1 MLRKLGEIS
10 LNYLNWGRLLI
21 EMPLLVVG
29 CDECGVFL
37 LLLKTQSVSLVRT
50 SGLRVP
56 CRNLRRG
63 KRERTTT
70 PQIDDT
76 TNEIDTITSAD
87 SLPTSRWIHSTT
99 DTDISRWAQFHPLGW
114 DVERSSD
121 AARRTR
127 IGRHDR
133 NLGEIIKSN
142 IPSTVSHQ
150 KRLGLRDWALCGKRG
165 EYSLES
171 CRTNEFLF
179 AKEQSFFH
187 VGNISHPHKRASHNN
202 INHIKYDW

>member
-1 MLRKLGEIS
+1 MQRKLGEIS

-21 EMPLLVVG
+21 KMPLLVVG

-99 DTDISRWAQFHPLGW
+99 DTDISRWAQLHPFGW

-121 AARRTR
+121 VADAPQLVPM
-127 IGRHDR
+127 IGT
-133 NLGEIIKSN
+133 LGNHQIKH
-142 IPSTVSHQ
+142 TVNSVAS
-150 KRLGLRDWALCGKRG
+150 KTLGVARLGTVR
-165 EYSLES
+165 
-171 CRTNEFLF
+171 
-179 AKEQSFFH
+179 
-187 VGNISHPHKRASHNN
+187 
-202 INHIKYDW
+202 